1 MKNKK
6 FYITTSI
13 AYTNALPHL
22 GFALELAQ
30 ADVLARYHR
39 ILGEDV
45 FFLTGT
51 DEHGTK
57 IEKIARDQGK
67 EPVDFVNEMV
77 PHFKKMWEI
86 LDIRYDKFIRTTDEE
101 HKKSV
106 TAILQ
111 TLVKTGDIYQKTYSG
126 WYCTPCESFWTELQL
141 KEGKC
146 PDCHREVQQLD

>member
-1 MKNKK
+1 MKSR
-6 FYITTSI
+6 FYVTTPI
-13 AYTNALPHL
+13 YYVNADPHIGHAYTS
-22 GFALELAQ
+22 FA

-39 ILGEDV
+39 LRGDEV